1 MSNNRTYFTSQQ
13 IGSSDP
19 VNKLVSQESWW
30 CNSSSSSSLKAQ
42 MESSQADGPFPYFQE
57 D

>member
-1 MSNNRTYFTSQQ
+1 MNNNRTYFTSQQ